1 MLRNRVTR
9 HVLRN
14 RVTRHVLRGRVTW
27 HVLRG
32 YITRHVPRV
41 KLPALGWNATGY
53 DVSLVRRLSR
63 LGGLTGVDR
72 IG

>member
-1 MLRNRVTR
+1 MLRG
-9 HVLRN
+9 

-53 DVSLVRRLSR
+53 DVSR